1 LSAVKIK
8 EGVYWVG
15 SVDWNSKSFH
25 GHTYTTKR
33 GTTYN
38 SYLVVDEKIA
48 LIDSVYTPFS
58 EELIANIREVVPL
71 EKIDYMVVNHVERDH
86 SGSVPEIMKYCPKAK
101 VIGTEKCKLGM
112 NRNYYC
118 NWEWQTVKT
127 GDKISL
133 GKNTLAFV
141 EAPMLHWPDS
151 MFTYIPELELLLPN
165 DAFGQHISTSK
176 RFDDEI
182 DQCELMDEAAAYY
195 ANILLPFSPLVS
207 RKIEEVVKMGIKINM
222 IAPSH
227 GIIWRKDPM
236 KIINA
241 YIKWAKNETTSKV
254 VIAYETM
261 WKSTEIMAKT
271 IGDGIT
277 STGVKVVIS
286 DVSTADKTDVV
297 KEMLDAK
304 GFLIGSSTHGNDM
317 LPSIAGFMAFLKDMK
332 PKGRIG
338 AAFGSYGWGGGAAKS
353 IEGKL
358 TEMGV
363 EIAAPLI
370 QCQFVPDK
378 DEMKKLFEY
387 GVEFGKKIKTV

>member
-1 LSAVKIK
+1 MSAVKIK

-15 SVDWNSKSFH
+15 SVDWNVKSFH
-25 GHTYTTKR
+25 GHTYNTKR

-38 SYLVVDEKIA
+38 AYLVVDEKIA
-48 LIDSVYTPFS
+48 LIDSVYAPFS
-58 EELIANIREVVPL
+58 KELIANISEIVPL

-86 SGSVPEIMKYCPKAK
+86 SGAVPEIMKYCPKAK
-101 VIGTEKCKLGM
+101 VIGTEKCKMGM
-112 NRNYYC
+112 ARNYYC
-118 NWEWQTVKT
+118 DWDWQTVKT

-141 EAPMLHWPDS
+141 EATMLHWPDS

-165 DAFGQHISTSK
+165 DAFGQHISSSK

-182 DQCELMDEAAAYY
+182 DQGELMDEAAAYY
-195 ANILLPFSPLVS
+195 ANILLPFSPLVL
-207 RKIEEVVKMGIKINM
+207 RKIEEVVKMGINISM

-241 YIKWAKNETTSKV
+241 YVKWAKNETTAKV

-261 WKSTEIMAKT
+261 WKSTEIMAKA
-271 IGDGIT
+271 IGDGIA

-286 DVSTADKTDVV
+286 DVSDAYKTNVI

-304 GFLIGSSTHGNDM
+304 GFLLGSSTHGNDM
-317 LPSIAGFMAFLKDMK
+317 LPNIAGFMSFLKDMK

-363 EIAAPLI
+363 EIASPLI

-378 DEMKKLFEY
+378 EEMKKLFEY
-387 GVEFGKKIKTV
+387 GVEFGKKIKVV